1 MRNFRHVFCIGLFFT
16 VSLTP
21 IFDLLHL
28 QQLSFTTTAL
38 ASAEQQALPNDTQTS
53 ELFLKEL
60 ETIYLTNLER
70 RQHGLSPLRWNRQL
84 QLAAR
89 WFAADAVEGNA
100 PGFCDHTD
108 SQQRSPGQRFLDFGY
123 RHAQAWGENV
133 ICGYTEPQYAVAG
146 WMNSAGHRAN
156 LLHSDYREIGVG
168 YYQGASGRGYVTQD
182 FSFDVNY
189 APVVINNE
197 AISTT
202 NALVDLFIY
211 DPAVGEGL
219 EGMGPAVAMM
229 IANEPDFLDATW
241 QPFAQE
247 TTWPL
252 DAGEGWRSVY
262 VKTRDAQGRTSTVF
276 DTIYLGER
284 LPVNE
289 LDLRQGCGFR
299 PRIDIEAL
307 DRSGWPQVQL
317 SLSWL
322 GDNEDSTFQDINQI
336 GQRVNDP
343 NAIGQSAYYIA
354 AGDTAGRVRY
364 WTTTFYKDVPLVAYF
379 RIRATNIAT
388 ADEVVTI
395 SISGGGTTYGPL
407 TLQGTDFT
415 DANSYREF
423 ALPFQFNNNS
433 NDPYLT
439 FNIDHSG
446 KSDIYLDTISIFTDS
461 MSLQDEAEWQVLGG
475 YHRSRGIWAR
485 FVEPNGTFTEP
496 TDLQVFGT
504 NSHLV
509 VPPAATPPAESRLPV
524 INPSELTH
532 HLFIPITMR

>member
-1 MRNFRHVFCIGLFFT
+1 
-16 VSLTP
+16 
-21 IFDLLHL
+21 
-28 QQLSFTTTAL
+28 
-38 ASAEQQALPNDTQTS
+38 
-53 ELFLKEL
+53 
-60 ETIYLTNLER
+60 
-70 RQHGLSPLRWNRQL
+70 
-84 QLAAR
+84 
-89 WFAADAVEGNA
+89 
-100 PGFCDHTD
+100 
-108 SQQRSPGQRFLDFGY
+108 
-123 RHAQAWGENV
+123 
-133 ICGYTEPQYAVAG
+133 
-146 WMNSAGHRAN
+146 
-156 LLHSDYREIGVG
+156 
-168 YYQGASGRGYVTQD
+168 
-182 FSFDVNY
+182 
-189 APVVINNE
+189 
-197 AISTT
+197 
-202 NALVDLFIY
+202 
-211 DPAVGEGL
+211 
-219 EGMGPAVAMM
+219 
-229 IANEPDFLDATW
+229 
-241 QPFAQE
+241 
-247 TTWPL
+247 
-252 DAGEGWRSVY
+252 
-262 VKTRDAQGRTSTVF
+262 
-276 DTIYLGER
+276 
-284 LPVNE
+284 
-289 LDLRQGCGFR
+289 
-299 PRIDIEAL
+299 
-307 DRSGWPQVQL
+307 
-317 SLSWL
+317 
-322 GDNEDSTFQDINQI
+322 
-336 GQRVNDP
+336 
-343 NAIGQSAYYIA
+343 
-354 AGDTAGRVRY
+354 RY